1 MEQDERVIIGFDDAK
16 FTLGQL
22 VATPP
27 ALDALAKAEQSIAQF
42 VERHLRGDWGQL
54 TTDDWKLND
63 LALNKEKPSR
73 ILSAYELKT
82 GVKIWIITEWDRSV
96 TTVLLPEDY

>member
-27 ALDALAKAEQSIAQF
+27 ALDALAKAEQSIAEF
-42 VERHLRGDWGQL
+42 VQRHIRGDWGQL
-54 TTDDWKLND
+54 TKGDWRLND
-63 LALNKEKPSR
+63 QALDRENPTR
-73 ILSAYELKT
+73 ILSAYLLKT